1 MSSKWNIK
9 SSYDPTKKF
18 ENPKIEKAP
27 QERLAFNFSFLTP
40 DKKYNY
46 EGSKDK
52 KMKLKL
58 LDKIYFL
65 SQKDMIDLLSHD
77 DKYSGLE
84 KLDDSEVNI
93 RINPEFKKKRYDLC
107 EDGFWIFQLNR
118 IGRVIEKKYKNI
130 FYIMSIDTKFKQYDH
145 G

>member
-1 MSSKWNIK
+1 MSSQWNIK

-27 QERLAFNFSFLTP
+27 QERLAFSFSFLTP

-107 EDGFWIFQLNR
+107 EDGFLDI
-118 IGRVIEKKYKNI
+118 
-130 FYIMSIDTKFKQYDH
+130 SIKSHRKSYWKEV
-145 G
+145 

>member
-1 MSSKWNIK
+1 MSSQWNIK

-118 IGRVIEKKYKNI
+118 IGRVIGKKYKNI

>member
-1 MSSKWNIK
+1 MSSQWNIK

-93 RINPEFKKKRYDLC
+93 RINPEFKKKDMICVKMVFGY
-107 EDGFWIFQLNR
+107 FN
-118 IGRVIEKKYKNI
+118 
-130 FYIMSIDTKFKQYDH
+130 
-145 G
+145 

>member
-1 MSSKWNIK
+1 MSSQLNIK
-9 SSYDPTKKF
+9 SSYDPTEKF
-18 ENPKIEKAP
+18 KNPKIEKAP
-27 QERLAFNFSFLTP
+27 QERIAFNFSFLTP

-46 EGSKDK
+46 EGSSDK

-84 KLDDSEVNI
+84 KLDESEVKV
-93 RINPEFKKKRYDLC
+93 RINPEFKKKRYNLC

-118 IGRVIEKKYKNI
+118 LGRVIGKKYKNI
-130 FYIMSIDTKFKQYDH
+130 FYIMSIDTKFKQYSH